1 MRYVYCMNTLSE
13 PYGLLHNLRQ
23 DMKQVAPSF
32 CDALHRKDYKALA
45 VKSTGTVMGSL
56 LTAQG
61 VYQFSKGAQEQ
72 VENPERPNEKQ
83 TNYTRMFLGAM
94 TTFFGASMLYLAA
107 TSHLRLAR

>member
-1 MRYVYCMNTLSE
+1 MNTHTE

-23 DMKQVAPSF
+23 DLKQVAPSF
-32 CDALHRKDYKALA
+32 SNALQNKDYKTLMI
-45 VKSTGTVMGSL
+45 KGTGVVLGSL

-72 VENPERPNEKQ
+72 VENPEKSNEKQ

-107 TSHLRLAR
+107 TSHLKLSR